1 MIRSRLSALPVFFV
15 LLALQSGFGQ
25 QAASAELPG
34 LAQWKSAL
42 VSGDLA
48 SLQELYSSNARSID
62 AEGKPQ
68 EIGAETQF
76 WQEFLARKPHD
87 VQVLVR
93 GTKEQNGL
101 QMMSLTVSFK
111 TNTADGMRTRYVLA
125 QQAWA
130 KEGNDWRIVAAKHTD
145 VLKMPQPTSLNA
157 NLYAKG
163 VNAREEIKDAVA
175 RAGREH
181 KRVILVF
188 GANWCYDC
196 HVLDFAL
203 HNSDAAPVAEKSFIV
218 VHVDIGEDGKLNSDL
233 VSEYKIPLDKGVP
246 ALAVLGSDGKLLY
259 SQQNGEFEAARS
271 MDPDVLIAFLNQWKP

>member
-1 MIRSRLSALPVFFV
+1 MPSKPLLPNYQDWRNGKVRSSPVIT
-15 LLALQSGFGQ
+15 
-25 QAASAELPG
+25 
-34 LAQWKSAL
+34 
-42 VSGDLA
+42 A
-48 SLQELYSSNARSID
+48 SLQQLYSPNARSID
-62 AEGKPQ
+62 ADGKPQ
-68 EIGAETQF
+68 EISAETHF

-87 VQVLVR
+87 LQVLVR

-101 QMMSLTVSFK
+101 QMASLTVSFK
-111 TNTADGMRTRYVLA
+111 IDTPDGMRTRYVLA

-145 VLKMPQPTSLNA
+145 VLKMPQPTSLNP

-203 HNSDAAPVAEKSFIV
+203 HNSDAAPVAEKNFIV
-218 VHVDIGEDGKLNSDL
+218 VHVDIGDDGKLNSDL

-246 ALAVLGSDGKLLY
+246 ALAVLDGDGKLLY

-271 MDPDVLIAFLNQWKP
+271 MDPDVLIGFLNKWKQ